1 MRQCQKPPLQQ
12 PWFLSLICTP
22 QLASLMN
29 TRATALTATSSS
41 AVITNNLKAI
51 HKAKEAF
58 IASENSEKIRR
69 VLAHN
74 LRTSGYIKYITGDH
88 VYFKRADSR
97 EWHSP
102 TTVLGQDRQQVLLK
116 NGSSYAKVHPCRVQ
130 MIPPPPRPTPE
141 IEKTTIEAPSP
152 QKTKLTHCTTSIRPQ
167 TDSSSQEKSSSR
179 EDDKSD
185 DKDTKDFG
193 NNNKTPS
200 KQQENGQNRHHKT
213 IVPTNI
219 KPNITIEYKLR
230 GE

>member
-1 MRQCQKPPLQQ
+1 MFTSNVQTAENGIAQRQYWAKIGNK
-12 PWFLSLICTP
+12 FFSK
-22 QLASLMN
+22 ME
-29 TRATALTATSSS
+29 ALTPKSIP
-41 AVITNNLKAI
+41 VEFRWYHL
-51 HKAKEAF
+51 H
-58 IASENSEKIRR
+58 
-69 VLAHN
+69 L
-74 LRTSGYIKYITGDH
+74 D
-88 VYFKRADSR
+88 
-97 EWHSP
+97 P
-102 TTVLGQDRQQVLLK
+102 LLK
-116 NGSSYAKVHPCRVQ
+116 LK
-130 MIPPPPRPTPE
+130 
-141 IEKTTIEAPSP
+141 KTTIEAPSP